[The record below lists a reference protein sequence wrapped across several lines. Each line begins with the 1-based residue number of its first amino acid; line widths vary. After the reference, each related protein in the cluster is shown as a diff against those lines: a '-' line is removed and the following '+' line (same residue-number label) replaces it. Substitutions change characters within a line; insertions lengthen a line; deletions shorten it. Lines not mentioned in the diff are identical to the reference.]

1 VGKDLPQSIVPLKA
15 APSERKKKKEKKN
28 EWELNMVYQE

>member
-1 VGKDLPQSIVPLKA
+1 VGKDLSQSIVPLKVG
-15 APSERKKKKEKKN
+15 PSERKKKKQKKN